1 MKMLK
6 IFDKQDYS
14 SDAAVFEKHT
24 VRAIIIRDGKIA
36 TQKGDEGDY
45 KLLGGGMDPGESF
58 SEALAREVQEESGL
72 LICPETICEIG
83 EMLEVRADRFEEGM
97 KYVCHSYFYYCD
109 VQEKMGSTSM
119 TESEVARGYHLEWAD
134 PWEIIRSAR
143 NFPDEPWHERDAEMV
158 RMLMEGEAEIHGANI
173 PLFFSQ
179 QK

>member
-6 IFDKQDYS
+6 IFDKQDYAG
-14 SDAAVFEKHT
+14 DDAVFEKHT
-24 VRAIIIRDGKIA
+24 VRAIIVRDGRIA

-72 LICPETICEIG
+72 LVCPETIRGIG
-83 EMLEVRADRFEEGM
+83 EMLEVRADRFEERTR
-97 KYVCHSYFYYCD
+97 YVCHSYFYYCE
-109 VQEKMGSTSM
+109 VKEEMGSTSM
-119 TESEVARGYHLEWAD
+119 TESEIAKGYHLEWAD
-134 PWEIIRSAR
+134 PREIIESSR

-158 RMLMEGEAEIHGANI
+158 RMLIEGEAEIPGIKI
-173 PLFFSQ
+173 PLFFSR